1 MNKQE
6 RDIYITDIMYEEY
19 QVYESESKACGY
31 EYISWTEWKL
41 NYVREQLESIND
53 TLLNNKWRE

>member
-1 MNKQE
+1 MNKQTP
-6 RDIYITDIMYEEY
+6 DNYITDIMYEEY

-41 NYVREQLESIND
+41 NYVREQLEG
-53 TLLNNKWRE
+53 LL